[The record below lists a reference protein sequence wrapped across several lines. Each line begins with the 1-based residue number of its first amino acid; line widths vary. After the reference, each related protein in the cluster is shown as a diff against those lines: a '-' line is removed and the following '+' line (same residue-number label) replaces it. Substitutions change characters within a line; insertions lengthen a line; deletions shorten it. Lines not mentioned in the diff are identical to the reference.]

1 VDITRTTVPGI
12 GVVHHFLTRGGQR
25 FGVLLDQTGRRSL
38 LLYGPGDP
46 DVPAERILLEHD
58 EADQIA
64 EVLHSSPVADRL
76 ANLERRLAELH
87 GGRA

>member
-1 VDITRTTVPGI
+1 MDITRTTVPGV

-25 FGVLLDQTGRRSL
+25 FGVLVDQAGPRSL
-38 LLYGPGDP
+38 LLYGPDDP
-46 DVPAERILLEHD
+46 DVPVERIALEHD

-76 ANLERRLAELH
+76 ASLERRLAELH
-87 GGRA
+87 GGSS